1 MEYWIFPVNPDL
13 FDTRNAFRDLN
24 TVHWQQGR
32 IVSINIGDIAFI
44 YESKPTKGII
54 MKTEVVS
61 KNEYGSD
68 IDVNRYSIG
77 NNRFTAP
84 WLKLKLISEFSSPIP
99 LNLLNE
105 HGLKGNIQTKRRLD
119 YEIVSALNLLR
130 MHVVIY

>member
-1 MEYWIFPVNPDL
+1 
-13 FDTRNAFRDLN
+13 
-24 TVHWQQGR
+24 
-32 IVSINIGDIAFI
+32 
-44 YESKPTKGII
+44 

-68 IDVNRYSIG
+68 IDVNSYSIG

-105 HGLKGNIQTKRRLD
+105 HRLRGNIQTKRRLD